1 MFKFQNF
8 IFRSLLYQ
16 HFLKKYQIVLFLLA
30 LFMNVNHCNALE
42 ENSYFIG
49 HAYGAHGNDSVP
61 DQSLKN
67 FLIKKPANFILF
79 GGDVTEN
86 ENDFQKFH
94 EYFKDTNHLIVRGNH
109 DKDLYTKIPYWKT
122 KKIKGTTVYNLDM
135 NADMQFNIDSLKS
148 FNHSIIAQHYLWY
161 LRIFSDQSN
170 NYSLFKKLS
179 LKLKSWGF
187 SQRIMKY
194 RKIPIANS
202 MYGAKILEYKDI
214 KQINFGKKNIYLA
227 GDCGAF
233 DESFPYVKSYFKE
246 NTFICSGI
254 GSGWGNNVVS
264 LNTLE
269 PIFFDNFGNIISHT
283 CKTKVGNFN
292 NQIEFCLPIND
303 KAKILWK
310 KLNKF

>member
-61 DQSLKN
+61 DESLKN
-67 FLIKKPANFILF
+67 FLIKEPANFILF

-86 ENDFQKFH
+86 ENDFEKFH
-94 EYFKDTNHLIVRGNH
+94 KYFKDTNYLIVRGNH

-122 KKIKGTTVYNLDM
+122 KKIQGTIIHNLDM
-135 NADMQFNIDSLKS
+135 NSDMKFHIDNLKNFND
-148 FNHSIIAQHYLWY
+148 SIIAQHYIWY
-161 LRIFSDQSN
+161 LRLFSEESN
-170 NYSLFKKLS
+170 NYSLLDKLS

-187 SQRIMKY
+187 SHRIMDY

-202 MYGAKILEYKDI
+202 MYGAKILEHKEI

-233 DESFPYVKSYFKE
+233 EGNFPYVKSYFKD

-254 GSGWGNNVVS
+254 GSGWGHNVVS
-264 LNTLE
+264 LNSLE
-269 PIFFDNFGNIISHT
+269 PIFFNIYGNIIEHT
-283 CKTKVGNFN
+283 CKKKVGNFN
-292 NQIEFCLPIND
+292 NLIEFCLPKND

-310 KLNKF
+310 KLSKF